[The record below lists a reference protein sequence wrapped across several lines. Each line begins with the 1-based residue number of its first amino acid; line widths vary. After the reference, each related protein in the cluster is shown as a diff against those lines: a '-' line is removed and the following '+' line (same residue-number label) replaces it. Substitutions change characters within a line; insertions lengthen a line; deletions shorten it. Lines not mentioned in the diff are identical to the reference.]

1 MKKYLY
7 GLSLLLVT
15 GLLFVACD
23 DTETYAEQK
32 ARENKQI
39 ADFIKDNGIQVIKMS
54 DFLKD
59 TITNNPE
66 TGPDFSKNEYVLFD
80 DNGVYMQIIRR
91 GTGQQMQDGDRWD
104 IHARY
109 YEYGIAAEDTLTL
122 NTFATYTSP
131 DQFWCMRNGDNYN
144 AGFTSGVMFS
154 FYGAAVP
161 KAWIM
166 AFPFLKPGFLNGTP
180 SAKIRLIVPHNQGTQ
195 RAATNVYPTFYEIT
209 LKPEKWQ

>member
-91 GTGQQMQDGDRWD
+91 GTGQQMQDRLPRWYRSGR
-104 IHARY
+104 HPRRGPSGFQLPSLPQQQVPRCSYQHPCCRY
-109 YEYGIAAEDTLTL
+109 
-122 NTFATYTSP
+122 
-131 DQFWCMRNGDNYN
+131 
-144 AGFTSGVMFS
+144 
-154 FYGAAVP
+154 
-161 KAWIM
+161 
-166 AFPFLKPGFLNGTP
+166 
-180 SAKIRLIVPHNQGTQ
+180 
-195 RAATNVYPTFYEIT
+195 
-209 LKPEKWQ
+209 